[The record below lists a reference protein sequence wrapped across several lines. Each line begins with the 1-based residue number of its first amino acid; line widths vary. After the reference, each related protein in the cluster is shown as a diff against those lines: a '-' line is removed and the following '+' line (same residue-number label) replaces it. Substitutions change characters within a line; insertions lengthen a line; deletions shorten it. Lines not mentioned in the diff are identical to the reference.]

1 MLLYWRP
8 QNQFIIFLVFF
19 LLGLDWKSHTGQN
32 QNSSIKVFVLFL
44 QQHLKLLFFRPEL
57 SLLLLLFLLIAVL
70 LGQVHVNQLIFTH
83 QFTPVC
89 LAATVA
95 LLAASVGVLA
105 IVTVLLL
112 LLLTV
117 LLLGPMLLSLLPK
130 QFTNMFS
137 AILQFCGR
145 KLFC

>member
-1 MLLYWRP
+1 MLPYWRP

-19 LLGLDWKSHTGQN
+19 LLGLDWKSHTG

-112 LLLTV
+112 LTV

-130 QFTNMFS
+130 QFTNIFS